1 MTGKQAV
8 KIMQDNGWT
17 LDRIEGSHHVMTKDG
32 MRSVPV
38 PIHGNKDLGDFAK
51 KILRQAGITV

>member
-1 MTGKQAV
+1 MTGKQVV

-17 LDRIEGSHHVMTKDG
+17 LVRVEGSHHQMVKDG
-32 MRSVPV
+32 ERTIPV

-51 KILRQAGITV
+51 KILKQAGIKV